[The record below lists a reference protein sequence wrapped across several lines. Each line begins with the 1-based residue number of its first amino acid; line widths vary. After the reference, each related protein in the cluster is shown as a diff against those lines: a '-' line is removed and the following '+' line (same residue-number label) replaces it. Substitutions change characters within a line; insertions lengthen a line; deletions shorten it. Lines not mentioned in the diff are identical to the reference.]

1 MHLHLNLHLHST
13 HLLKI
18 TRGVFMSMCQA
29 HQGPPLQ
36 ICVMHVFVEDV
47 GMERNLSLCVLIDE
61 DTFSEGRVGHP
72 SSPFGPGPP

>member
-1 MHLHLNLHLHST
+1 
-13 HLLKI
+13 
-18 TRGVFMSMCQA
+18 MCQA